1 MKTDKYKIPVSS
13 LIVIYTTKHDILL
26 LHRADK
32 RGYWQSV
39 TGSLEPQESPYEA
52 AKREVFEETGINT
65 DHNKIQDWNLN
76 HEYEIYLHWRH
87 RYPPNVSKNTEHV
100 FGLELPEKINI
111 NISPREHLEYKWEN
125 IKEAKNKVFSWTNRR
140 ALEKLCEIKSIL
152 S

>member
-1 MKTDKYKIPVSS
+1 LKTDKYKIPVSA
-13 LIVIYTTKHDILL
+13 LIVIYTKKHDILL

-65 DHNKIQDWNLN
+65 DQNKIQDWNLN

-125 IKEAKNKVFSWTNRR
+125 IKEAKNKVFS
-140 ALEKLCEIKSIL
+140 
-152 S
+152 

>member
-13 LIVIYTTKHDILL
+13 LIVIYTKKHDILL

-76 HEYEIYLHWRH
+76 HEYEIYLHWRY

>member
-13 LIVIYTTKHDILL
+13 LIVIYTKKHDILL

-65 DHNKIQDWNLN
+65 DHNKIQDWNLS

>member
-13 LIVIYTTKHDILL
+13 LIVIYTKKHDILL

-65 DHNKIQDWNLN
+65 DQNKIQDWNLN
-76 HEYEIYLHWRH
+76 QEYEIYLHWRH

>member
-13 LIVIYTTKHDILL
+13 LIVIYTKKHDILL

-39 TGSLEPQESPYEA
+39 TGSLEPQEPPYEA
-52 AKREVFEETGINT
+52 AKREVFEETGLNT

>member
-13 LIVIYTTKHDILL
+13 LIVIYTKKHDILL

-87 RYPPNVSKNTEHV
+87 RYPPNVSKNTENV